1 MKLQNP
7 LLPVRTVILFGLS
20 VFLLGACSFN
30 PIDLVRRD
38 PASQQLNSD
47 VALTVTAVYATNT
60 QIALWRTGT
69 AAAAVGV
76 FATQPPLAVTQPPA
90 VATLPPAPPAQSQ
103 SDVLLLYSPQALTL
117 LNTSGR
123 ALSIAGL
130 SFQGDGAVVPI
141 SLWDN
146 GFLSASLFAFPTGDC
161 LMAWPLDAGSQA
173 VPAECGT
180 RHAWVAVNGNQ
191 TFWLATAAFR
201 VYWNGQ
207 PIASCPANAGTCLL
221 DLPE

>member
-1 MKLQNP
+1 M
-7 LLPVRTVILFGLS
+7 ILFGLS
-20 VFLLGACSFN
+20 VFLLGACSFSQ
-30 PIDLVRRD
+30 IDLVRRD
-38 PASQQLNSD
+38 PAQQLNSG

-69 AAAAVGV
+69 AVALPATAAAGV
-76 FATQPPLAVTQPPA
+76 VIATQPPLAVTQPPV
-90 VATLPPAPPAQSQ
+90 VATLPPAPPAQGQ
-103 SDVLLLYSPQALTL
+103 GDVLLLYSPQALTL

-130 SFQGDGAVVPI
+130 SFQGDGAVVPV

-146 GFLSASLFAFPTGDC
+146 GFLSASLFAFPSGDC
-161 LMAWPLDAGSQA
+161 LMAWPLDAGSQP

-191 TFWLATAAFR
+191 TFWLTTAAFR
-201 VYWNGQ
+201 VYWGGQ
-207 PIASCPANAGTCLL
+207 PIAACPANAGTCLL